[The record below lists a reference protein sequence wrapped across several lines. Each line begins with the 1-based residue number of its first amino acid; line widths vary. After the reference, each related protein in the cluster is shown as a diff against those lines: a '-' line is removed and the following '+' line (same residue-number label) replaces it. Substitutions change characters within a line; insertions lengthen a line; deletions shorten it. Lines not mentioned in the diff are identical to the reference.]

1 MSYYLCNYRDD
12 FLSFDNKELTMD
24 IKTKSDKKSL
34 WINSNPI
41 LGMITAYLLILLIF
55 GGSWFFFFKD
65 APGTGFEAF
74 QSGIKNM
81 IIFVAKI
88 VTAAIILLPST
99 HLINFVEDKL
109 KIESAA
115 FSIKLGVM
123 ILNFFIGICILIIP
137 FYFELNLFS
146 WLINRIF

>member
-1 MSYYLCNYRDD
+1 
-12 FLSFDNKELTMD
+12 MD
-24 IKTKSDKKSL
+24 IKTKSDKNPL
-34 WINSNPI
+34 WNLINSNLL

-55 GGSWFFFFKD
+55 GGAWFFFFKD

-99 HLINFVEDKL
+99 HLINF
-109 KIESAA
+109 
-115 FSIKLGVM
+115 IKLGVM

-146 WLINRIF
+146 WLINKIF

>member
-1 MSYYLCNYRDD
+1 
-12 FLSFDNKELTMD
+12 MD
-24 IKTKSDKKSL
+24 IKTKSDKNSL
-34 WINSNPI
+34 WNLINSNLL

-55 GGSWFFFFKD
+55 GGAWFFFFKD

-88 VTAAIILLPST
+88 VTAAIILLPSA
-99 HLINFVEDKL
+99 HLIKCVEEKL

-137 FYFELNLFS
+137 FHFEELNLFS
-146 WLINRIF
+146 WLIDRFFKF